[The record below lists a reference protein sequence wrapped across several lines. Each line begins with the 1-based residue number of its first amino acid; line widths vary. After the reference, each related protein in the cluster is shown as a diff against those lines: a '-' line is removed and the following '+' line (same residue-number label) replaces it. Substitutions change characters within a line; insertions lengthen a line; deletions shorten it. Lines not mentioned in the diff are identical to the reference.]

1 MRMLMKNVD
10 MICVNSKDGLISPLR
25 FRMTDGRGDTTV
37 VKIDK
42 ILIRDEQKIAGNR
55 MLVYKVQSLI
65 GEIEKAHQRS
75 FIRQS
80 QESENPRIARVHN
93 ARG

>member
-1 MRMLMKNVD
+1 MRMIMKNVD
-10 MICVNSKDGLISPLR
+10 MICVSSKDGIISPLR

-55 MLVYKVQSLI
+55 MLVYKVQSVI
-65 GEIEKAHQRS
+65 DETEKVYEMKYEISTCKWY
-75 FIRQS
+75 
-80 QESENPRIARVHN
+80 IAKM
-93 ARG
+93 